1 MTAAAGQ
8 MTPKLVSALEDI
20 DRWRQ
25 ESDAEADREHSDIS
39 DEQERIRKEI
49 EEREQR
55 LDALSTRKGEVEG
68 DKASL
73 PGEQL
78 RRRRDAALKNMAG
91 DRGLVAARG
100 SLYGDQVKSR
110 ERKVQELID
119 KPQLNK
125 LVKEYEEFQDVEMTL
140 DTLPKT
146 YKQAILAHHTNV
158 TKELGPVFDAMA
170 ADIEPVDAQGIGVA
184 VVGSIDAPDGGDP
197 EALAVIVPVP
207 FETCSK
213 WSERAE
219 DLAALIA
226 YRVVGCV
233 GKMLTEVGAAD
244 APLQYAEY
252 ENALAIQVWLGD
264 SKVKGNLAR
273 VLDDLIDEV
282 NGKAAEF
289 EAARF
294 RLQMVWVEP
303 EVVAP
308 DEEQLDNGEG

>member
-8 MTPKLVSALEDI
+8 MNPKLVTALEDI
-20 DRWRQ
+20 DRWRR
-25 ESDAEADREHSDIS
+25 ESDADADREHNEIS
-39 DEQERIRKEI
+39 EEQERLRREI
-49 EEREQR
+49 EERQASLEG
-55 LDALSTRKGEVEG
+55 LATRKSEVEAQ
-68 DKASL
+68 KASL

-78 RRRRDAALKNMAG
+78 QRRREATLKNLAG

-100 SLYGDQVKSR
+100 SLYGDQVKAR
-110 ERKVQELID
+110 ERRVQELID
-119 KPQLNK
+119 KPQYNK
-125 LVKEYEEFQDVEMTL
+125 LVKEYEEFQDVEMGL
-140 DTLPKT
+140 DALPKT
-146 YKQAILAHHTNV
+146 YKQAILAHHGTV
-158 TKELGPVFDAMA
+158 KKELAPVFDAMA
-170 ADIEPVDAQGIGVA
+170 AEIEPVDAQGIGVA
-184 VVGSIDAPDGGDP
+184 VVGSIDAPDGGP
-197 EALAVIVPVP
+197 AEALAIIVPTP

-233 GKMLTEVGAAD
+233 GRMLQQVGAAD

-264 SKVKGNLAR
+264 SDVTGNIER

-289 EAARF
+289 EAGRL

-308 DEEQLDNGEG
+308 DDDAEGGEG

>member
-8 MTPKLVSALEDI
+8 MTPKLVTALEDI

-25 ESDAEADREHSDIS
+25 ESDAEADREHNEIS
-39 DEQERIRKEI
+39 EEQDKLQREIQERQQTL
-49 EEREQR
+49 EE
-55 LDALSTRKGEVEG
+55 LASRKGEVEAH
-68 DKASL
+68 KASL

-78 RRRRDAALKNMAG
+78 QRRRDVALKNLAG

-100 SLYGDQVKSR
+100 SLYGDQVKAR
-110 ERKVQELID
+110 ERRVQELID
-119 KPQLNK
+119 KPQYNK
-125 LVKEYEEFQDVEMTL
+125 LVKEYEEFQDVEMGL
-140 DTLPKT
+140 DSLPKT
-146 YKQAILAHHTNV
+146 YRQAILAHHGTV
-158 TKELGPVFDAMA
+158 KKELAPVFDAMA
-170 ADIEPVDAQGIGVA
+170 AEIEPVDAQGIGVA
-184 VVGSIDAPDGGDP
+184 VVGSIDSTDGAPP
-197 EALAVIVPVP
+197 EALAIIIPTP

-213 WSERAE
+213 WSERNE

-233 GKMLTEVGAAD
+233 GRMLQEVGAAD
-244 APLQYAEY
+244 APLHYAEY

-264 SKVKGNLAR
+264 SEVKGNIER

-289 EAARF
+289 EAGRL

-308 DEEQLDNGEG
+308 DEEGEG

>member
-8 MTPKLVSALEDI
+8 MTPKLVTALEDI

-25 ESDAEADREHSDIS
+25 ESDAEADREHNEITE
-39 DEQERIRKEI
+39 EQERIQREI
-49 EEREQR
+49 EERQGT
-55 LDALSTRKGEVEG
+55 LSALATRKGEVEAHKG
-68 DKASL
+68 SL

-78 RRRRDAALKNMAG
+78 QRRREVALKNLAG

-100 SLYGDQVKSR
+100 SLYGDQVKAR
-110 ERKVQELID
+110 ERRVQELID
-119 KPQLNK
+119 KPQYNK
-125 LVKEYEEFQDVEMTL
+125 LVKEYEEFQDVEMGL
-140 DTLPKT
+140 DSLPKT
-146 YKQAILAHHTNV
+146 YKQAILAHHTTV
-158 TKELGPVFDAMA
+158 KTELAPVFDAMA

-184 VVGSIDAPDGGDP
+184 IVGSIDAPEGAPP
-197 EALAVIVPVP
+197 EALAIIVPTP

-226 YRVVGCV
+226 YRVVSCV
-233 GKMLTEVGAAD
+233 GKMLHEVGAAD
-244 APLQYAEY
+244 ADLRYAEY

-264 SKVKGNLAR
+264 SEVKGNLAR
-273 VLDDLIDEV
+273 VLDDLIDEA

-289 EAARF
+289 EAGRI

-308 DEEQLDNGEG
+308 DEDANGTEA

>member
-8 MTPKLVSALEDI
+8 MTPKLVTALEDI

-25 ESDAEADREHSDIS
+25 ESDAEADREHNEIS
-39 DEQERIRKEI
+39 EEQERLQREI
-49 EEREQR
+49 EERQKTLEE
-55 LDALSTRKGEVEG
+55 LATRKGEVETH
-68 DKASL
+68 KASL

-78 RRRRDAALKNMAG
+78 QRRREAALKNLAG

-100 SLYGDQVKSR
+100 SLYGDQVKAR
-110 ERKVQELID
+110 ERRVQELID
-119 KPQLNK
+119 QPQYNK
-125 LVKEYEEFQDVEMTL
+125 LVKEYEEFQDVEMGL
-140 DTLPKT
+140 DSLPKT
-146 YKQAILAHHTNV
+146 YRQAILAHHGTV
-158 TKELGPVFDAMA
+158 KKELAPVFDAMA

-184 VVGSIDAPDGGDP
+184 VVGSIDAADGAPP
-197 EALAVIVPVP
+197 EALAIIVPTP

-213 WSERAE
+213 WSERNE

-233 GKMLTEVGAAD
+233 GRMLQEVGAAD

-264 SKVKGNLAR
+264 SEVKGNIER

-289 EAARF
+289 ESGRL

-308 DEEQLDNGEG
+308 DEDSGGEG